1 MYKRQVILNIET
13 SSKNCSICLSSKGNL
28 VTSFDLEDEAYRH
41 SELLTSSIQ
50 NILSQNNLDV
60 SDLSAVSVGI
70 GPGSFTGLR
79 IGLSVAKGLCYP
91 HNIDLIGI
99 SSLKI
104 IANSVIKENK
114 NIISLIKDKGQHYYI
129 SKYSNDLKE
138 VVEPKIK
145 LIDRDYIY
153 NILDDDSVI
162 VVNTNESNKLISELV
177 NEEIQVF
184 KRTISSIDMIS
195 LSHKSLEEK
204 KFEDIAYIEPMY
216 VKKPYVN

>member
-1 MYKRQVILNIET
+1 MSVILNIET
-13 SSKNCSICLSSKGNL
+13 SSKNCSVCLSSKGNL

-50 NILSQNNLDV
+50 NILNENNLDV
-60 SDLSAVSVGI
+60 NGLSAVSVGI

-79 IGLSVAKGLCYP
+79 IGFSVAKGLCYP

-99 SSLKI
+99 SSLRI
-104 IANSVIKENK
+104 IANSVVKENK
-114 NIISLIKDKGQHYYI
+114 NIISLIKDKGEHYYV

-138 VVEPKIK
+138 IIEPKIK
-145 LIDRDYIY
+145 LIDRDYIF

-162 VVNTNESNKLISELV
+162 VVNTDESNEFISNLV
-177 NEEIQVF
+177 NAEIQVF
-184 KRTISSIDMIS
+184 KRTISSVDMIS
-195 LSHKSLEEK
+195 LSHKLLEEK
-204 KFEDIAYIEPMY
+204 EFEDIAYIEPMY

>member
-1 MYKRQVILNIET
+1 MSIILNIET
-13 SSKNCSICLSSKGNL
+13 SSKNCSVCLSSKGNL
-28 VTSFDLEDEAYRH
+28 VSSFDLEDEAYRH

-50 NILSQNNLDV
+50 NILNENNLDV
-60 SDLSAVSVGI
+60 SGLSAVSVGI

-79 IGLSVAKGLCYP
+79 IGFSVAKGLCYP

-104 IANSVIKENK
+104 IANSVVKENK
-114 NIISLIKDKGQHYYI
+114 NIISLIKDKGNHYYM

-138 VVEPKIK
+138 IVEPKIK
-145 LIDRDYIY
+145 LIDRDYIF
-153 NILDDDSVI
+153 NILDDDSII
-162 VVNTNESNKLISELV
+162 VVNTDESNKFISNLV
-177 NEEIQVF
+177 NEKIQVF
-184 KRTISSIDMIS
+184 KRTVCSTDMIS

>member
-1 MYKRQVILNIET
+1 MSVILNIET
-13 SSKNCSICLSSKGNL
+13 SSKNCSVCLSSKGNL

-50 NILSQNNLDV
+50 NILSQNNIDV
-60 SDLSAVSVGI
+60 SGLSAVSVGI

-91 HNIDLIGI
+91 HNINLIGI

-104 IANSVIKENK
+104 IANSVVKENK
-114 NIISLIKDKGQHYYI
+114 NIISMIKDKGEHYYI

-145 LIDRDYIY
+145 LIDRDYIF

-162 VVNTNESNKLISELV
+162 VVNTDESNKFISDLV

-195 LSHKSLEEK
+195 LSHKLLEEK
-204 KFEDIAYIEPMY
+204 KSEDIAYIEPMY

>member
-1 MYKRQVILNIET
+1 MSVILNIET
-13 SSKNCSICLSSKGNL
+13 SSKNCSVCLSSKGNL
-28 VTSFDLEDEAYRH
+28 VTSFNLEDESYRH
-41 SELLTSSIQ
+41 SELLTASIQ
-50 NILSQNNLDV
+50 NILNENNLDV
-60 SDLSAVSVGI
+60 SGLSAVSVGI

-79 IGLSVAKGLCYP
+79 IGFSVAKGLCYP

-104 IANSVIKENK
+104 IANSVVKENK
-114 NIISLIKDKGQHYYI
+114 NIISLIKDKGEHYYV

-138 VVEPKIK
+138 IIKPKIK
-145 LIDRDYIY
+145 LIDKDYIF

-162 VVNTNESNKLISELV
+162 VVNTDESNKFISDLV

>member
-1 MYKRQVILNIET
+1 MSVILNIET
-13 SSKNCSICLSSKGNL
+13 SSKNCSVCLSSKGNL

-50 NILSQNNLDV
+50 NILNENNLDV
-60 SDLSAVSVGI
+60 NGLSAVSVGI

-79 IGLSVAKGLCYP
+79 IGFSVAKGLCYP
-91 HNIDLIGI
+91 HNINLIGI
-99 SSLKI
+99 SSLRI
-104 IANSVIKENK
+104 IANSVVKENK
-114 NIISLIKDKGQHYYI
+114 NIISLIKDKGEHYYI

-145 LIDRDYIY
+145 LIDRDYIF
-153 NILDDDSVI
+153 NILDDDSII
-162 VVNTNESNKLISELV
+162 VVNTDESNEFISDLV
-177 NEEIQVF
+177 NKEIQVF

>member
-1 MYKRQVILNIET
+1 MSVILNIET
-13 SSKNCSICLSSKGNL
+13 SSKNCSVCLSSKGNL

-50 NILSQNNLDV
+50 NILNENNLDV
-60 SDLSAVSVGI
+60 SDLSAVSVGK

-79 IGLSVAKGLCYP
+79 IGFSVAKGLCYP
-91 HNIDLIGI
+91 HNINLIGI

-104 IANSVIKENK
+104 IANSVINENK

-145 LIDRDYIY
+145 LIDRDYIF

-162 VVNTNESNKLISELV
+162 VVNTDESNEFISDLV

-184 KRTISSIDMIS
+184 KRTISSVDMIS

-216 VKKPYVN
+216 IKKPYVN

>member
-1 MYKRQVILNIET
+1 MSVILNIET

-50 NILSQNNLDV
+50 NILSENNLDV
-60 SDLSAVSVGI
+60 SGLSAVSVGI

-91 HNIDLIGI
+91 HNINLIGI

-104 IANSVIKENK
+104 IANSVINENK

-145 LIDRDYIY
+145 LIDKDYIF

-162 VVNTNESNKLISELV
+162 VVNTDESNEFISDLV

-184 KRTISSIDMIS
+184 KSTISSVDMIS

>member
-1 MYKRQVILNIET
+1 MSVILNIET
-13 SSKNCSICLSSKGNL
+13 SSKNCSVCLSSKGNL

-41 SELLTSSIQ
+41 SELLASSIQ
-50 NILSQNNLDV
+50 NILNENNLDV
-60 SDLSAVSVGI
+60 SDLSAVSVGK

-79 IGLSVAKGLCYP
+79 IGFSVAKGLCYP

-104 IANSVIKENK
+104 IANSVVSENK
-114 NIISLIKDKGQHYYI
+114 NIISLIKDKGEHYYI

-138 VVEPKIK
+138 IVEPKINH
-145 LIDRDYIY
+145 IDRDYIF

-162 VVNTNESNKLISELV
+162 VVNTDESNKFISDLV
-177 NEEIQVF
+177 NGETLVL

>member
-1 MYKRQVILNIET
+1 MSVILNIET
-13 SSKNCSICLSSKGNL
+13 SSKNCSVCLSSKGNL

-50 NILSQNNLDV
+50 NILSENNLDV
-60 SDLSAVSVGI
+60 SGLSAVSVGI

-91 HNIDLIGI
+91 HNINLIGI

-104 IANSVIKENK
+104 IANSVINENK
-114 NIISLIKDKGQHYYI
+114 NIISMIKDKGEHYYI

-145 LIDRDYIY
+145 LIDRDYIF

-162 VVNTNESNKLISELV
+162 VVNTDESNKFISDLV

-195 LSHKSLEEK
+195 LSHKLLEEK
-204 KFEDIAYIEPMY
+204 KFADIAYIEPMY

>member
-1 MYKRQVILNIET
+1 MSVILNIET

-50 NILSQNNLDV
+50 NILNENNLDV
-60 SDLSAVSVGI
+60 SGLSAISVGI

-79 IGLSVAKGLCYP
+79 IGFSVAKGLCYP

-104 IANSVIKENK
+104 IANSVVTENK
-114 NIISLIKDKGQHYYI
+114 NIIPLIKDKGEHYYI

-138 VVEPKIK
+138 IVEPKINH
-145 LIDRDYIY
+145 IDRDYIF

-162 VVNTNESNKLISELV
+162 VVNTDESNKFISDLV
-177 NEEIQVF
+177 NGETLVL

>member
-1 MYKRQVILNIET
+1 MSEILNIET
-13 SSKNCSICLSSKGNL
+13 SSKNCSVCLSSKGNL
-28 VTSFDLEDEAYRH
+28 VTSFDFEDEAYRH

-50 NILSQNNLDV
+50 NILNENNLDV
-60 SDLSAVSVGI
+60 SGLSAVSVGI

-79 IGLSVAKGLCYP
+79 IGFSVAKGLCYP

-104 IANSVIKENK
+104 IANSVVKENK
-114 NIISLIKDKGQHYYI
+114 NIISLIKDKGEHYYI

-138 VVEPKIK
+138 IIKPKIK
-145 LIDRDYIY
+145 LIDKDYIF

-162 VVNTNESNKLISELV
+162 VVNTDESNEFISDLV

-184 KRTISSIDMIS
+184 KRTISSVDMIS
-195 LSHKSLEEK
+195 LSHKLLEEK
-204 KFEDIAYIEPMY
+204 EFEDIAYIEPMY

>member
-1 MYKRQVILNIET
+1 MSVILNIET
-13 SSKNCSICLSSKGNL
+13 SSKNCSVCLSSKGNL

-50 NILSQNNLDV
+50 NILSQNNIDV
-60 SDLSAVSVGI
+60 SGLSAVSVGI

-91 HNIDLIGI
+91 HNINLIGV

-104 IANSVIKENK
+104 IANSVINENK
-114 NIISLIKDKGQHYYI
+114 NIISMIKDKGEHYYI

-145 LIDRDYIY
+145 LIDRDYIF

-162 VVNTNESNKLISELV
+162 VVNTDESNKFISDLV

-184 KRTISSIDMIS
+184 NRTISSIDMIS

>member
-1 MYKRQVILNIET
+1 MSVILNIET
-13 SSKNCSICLSSKGNL
+13 SSKNCSVCLSSKGNL
-28 VTSFDLEDEAYRH
+28 VTSFDLEDEDYRH

-50 NILSQNNLDV
+50 NILSENNLDV
-60 SDLSAVSVGI
+60 SRLSAVSVGI

-79 IGLSVAKGLCYP
+79 IGFSVAKGLCYP

-104 IANSVIKENK
+104 IANSVIRENK
-114 NIISLIKDKGQHYYI
+114 NIISLINDKGEHYYI

-138 VVEPKIK
+138 LVEPKIK
-145 LIDRDYIY
+145 LIDRDYIF
-153 NILDDDSVI
+153 NILDDDSII
-162 VVNTNESNKLISELV
+162 VVNTDESNEFISDLV

-184 KRTISSIDMIS
+184 KSTISSVDMIS
-195 LSHKSLEEK
+195 LSHKSFEEK

>member
-1 MYKRQVILNIET
+1 MSVILNIET
-13 SSKNCSICLSSKGNL
+13 SSKNCSVCLSSKGNL

-50 NILSQNNLDV
+50 NILNENNLDV
-60 SDLSAVSVGI
+60 NGLSAVSVGI

-79 IGLSVAKGLCYP
+79 IGFSVAKGLCYP

-99 SSLKI
+99 SSLRI
-104 IANSVIKENK
+104 IANSVVKENK
-114 NIISLIKDKGQHYYI
+114 NIISLIKDKGEHYYV

-138 VVEPKIK
+138 IIEPKIK
-145 LIDRDYIY
+145 LIDRDYIF

-162 VVNTNESNKLISELV
+162 VVNTDESNEFISNLV
-177 NEEIQVF
+177 NAEIQVF
-184 KRTISSIDMIS
+184 KRTISSVDMIS

>member
-1 MYKRQVILNIET
+1 MSVILNIET
-13 SSKNCSICLSSKGNL
+13 SSKNCSVCLSSKGNL

-60 SDLSAVSVGI
+60 SGLSAVSVGI

-91 HNIDLIGI
+91 HNINLIGI

-104 IANSVIKENK
+104 IANSVINENK
-114 NIISLIKDKGQHYYI
+114 NIISMIKDKGEHYYI

-145 LIDRDYIY
+145 LIDRDYIF
-153 NILDDDSVI
+153 NILDDDSII
-162 VVNTNESNKLISELV
+162 VVNTDESNEFISDLV

-184 KRTISSIDMIS
+184 KSTISSVDMIS

>member
-1 MYKRQVILNIET
+1 MSVILNIET
-13 SSKNCSICLSSKGNL
+13 SSKNCSVCLSSKGNL

-50 NILSQNNLDV
+50 NILSQNNIDV
-60 SDLSAVSVGI
+60 SGLSAVSVGI

-79 IGLSVAKGLCYP
+79 IGFSVAKGLCYP

-104 IANSVIKENK
+104 IANSVVKENK
-114 NIISLIKDKGQHYYI
+114 NIISMIKDKGEHYYI

-145 LIDRDYIY
+145 LIDRDYIF

-162 VVNTNESNKLISELV
+162 VVNTDESNKFISDLV

-195 LSHKSLEEK
+195 LSHKLLEEK

>member
-1 MYKRQVILNIET
+1 MSVILNIET
-13 SSKNCSICLSSKGNL
+13 SSKNCSVCLSSKGNL
-28 VTSFDLEDEAYRH
+28 ITSFDLEDEAYRH

-50 NILSQNNLDV
+50 NILNENNLDV
-60 SDLSAVSVGI
+60 SGLSAISVGI

-79 IGLSVAKGLCYP
+79 IGFSVAKGLCYP

-104 IANSVIKENK
+104 IANSVVTENK
-114 NIISLIKDKGQHYYI
+114 NIIPLIKDKGEHYYI
-129 SKYSNDLKE
+129 SKYGNDLKE
-138 VVEPKIK
+138 IVKPKIK
-145 LIDRDYIY
+145 LIDRDYIF

-162 VVNTNESNKLISELV
+162 VVNTDESNKFISDLV

-184 KRTISSIDMIS
+184 KRTISSVDMIS

-216 VKKPYVN
+216 VKRPYVN

>member
-1 MYKRQVILNIET
+1 MSVILNIET
-13 SSKNCSICLSSKGNL
+13 SSKNCSVCLSSKGNL

-50 NILSQNNLDV
+50 NILSQNNIDV
-60 SDLSAVSVGI
+60 SGLSAVSVGI

-79 IGLSVAKGLCYP
+79 IGFSVAKGLCYP

-114 NIISLIKDKGQHYYI
+114 NIISLIKDKGEYYYI

-138 VVEPKIK
+138 IIKPKIK
-145 LIDRDYIY
+145 LIDKDYIF

-162 VVNTNESNKLISELV
+162 VVNTDESNEFISDLV

-184 KRTISSIDMIS
+184 KRTISSVDMIS
-195 LSHKSLEEK
+195 LSHKLLEEK
-204 KFEDIAYIEPMY
+204 EFEDIAYIEPMY

>member
-1 MYKRQVILNIET
+1 MSVILNIET
-13 SSKNCSICLSSKGNL
+13 SSKNCSVCLSSKGNL

-60 SDLSAVSVGI
+60 SGLSAVSVGI

-79 IGLSVAKGLCYP
+79 IGFSVAKGLCYP

-104 IANSVIKENK
+104 IANSVVTENK
-114 NIISLIKDKGQHYYI
+114 NIIPLIKDKGEHYYI

-138 VVEPKIK
+138 IIEPKIK
-145 LIDRDYIY
+145 LIDRDYIF

-162 VVNTNESNKLISELV
+162 VVNTDESNKFISDLV
-177 NEEIQVF
+177 NGETLVL

>member
-1 MYKRQVILNIET
+1 MSVILNIET
-13 SSKNCSICLSSKGNL
+13 SSKNCSVCLSSKGNL
-28 VTSFDLEDEAYRH
+28 VTSFDLEDEDYRH

-50 NILSQNNLDV
+50 NILSENNLDV
-60 SDLSAVSVGI
+60 SGLSAVSVGI

-79 IGLSVAKGLCYP
+79 IGFSVAKGLCYP

-104 IANSVIKENK
+104 IANSVVKENK
-114 NIISLIKDKGQHYYI
+114 NIISLINDKGEHYYI

-138 VVEPKIK
+138 LVEPKIK
-145 LIDRDYIY
+145 LIDRDYIF
-153 NILDDDSVI
+153 NILDDDSII
-162 VVNTNESNKLISELV
+162 VVNTDESNEFISDLV
-177 NEEIQVF
+177 NKEIQVF
-184 KRTISSIDMIS
+184 KSTISSVDMIS

>member
-1 MYKRQVILNIET
+1 MSIILNIET
-13 SSKNCSICLSSKGNL
+13 SSKNCSVCLSSKGNL
-28 VTSFDLEDEAYRH
+28 VTSFDLEDEDYRH

-50 NILSQNNLDV
+50 NILSENNLDV
-60 SDLSAVSVGI
+60 SGLSAVSVGI

-79 IGLSVAKGLCYP
+79 IGFSVAKGLCYP

-104 IANSVIKENK
+104 IANSVIRENK
-114 NIISLIKDKGQHYYI
+114 NIISLINYKGEHYYI

-138 VVEPKIK
+138 LVEPKIK
-145 LIDRDYIY
+145 LIDRDYIF
-153 NILDDDSVI
+153 NILDDDSII
-162 VVNTNESNKLISELV
+162 VVNTDESNEFISDLV

-184 KRTISSIDMIS
+184 KSTISSVDMIS

>member
-1 MYKRQVILNIET
+1 MSVILNIET
-13 SSKNCSICLSSKGNL
+13 SSKNCSVCLSSKGNL

-50 NILSQNNLDV
+50 NILSENNLDV
-60 SDLSAVSVGI
+60 SGLSAVSVGI

-91 HNIDLIGI
+91 HNINLIGI

-104 IANSVIKENK
+104 IANSVINENK
-114 NIISLIKDKGQHYYI
+114 NIISMIKDKGEHYYI

-138 VVEPKIK
+138 IVEPKIK
-145 LIDRDYIY
+145 LIDRDYIF
-153 NILDDDSVI
+153 NIQDDDSVI
-162 VVNTNESNKLISELV
+162 VVNTDESNEFISDLV

-184 KRTISSIDMIS
+184 KRTISSVDMIS

>member
-1 MYKRQVILNIET
+1 MSVILNIET
-13 SSKNCSICLSSKGNL
+13 SSKNCSVCLSSKGNL

-114 NIISLIKDKGQHYYI
+114 NIISLIKDKGEHYYI

-138 VVEPKIK
+138 LVEPKIK
-145 LIDRDYIY
+145 LIDRDYIF
-153 NILDDDSVI
+153 NILDDNSVI
-162 VVNTNESNKLISELV
+162 VVNTDESNKFISDLV

>member
-1 MYKRQVILNIET
+1 MSVILNIET
-13 SSKNCSICLSSKGNL
+13 SSKNCSVCLSSKGNL

-50 NILSQNNLDV
+50 NILNENNLDV
-60 SDLSAVSVGI
+60 SDLSAVSVGK

-79 IGLSVAKGLCYP
+79 IGFSVAKGLCYP
-91 HNIDLIGI
+91 QNTNLIGI

-104 IANSVIKENK
+104 IANSVVSENK
-114 NIISLIKDKGQHYYI
+114 NIISLIKDKGEHYYI

-138 VVEPKIK
+138 IVEPKINH
-145 LIDRDYIY
+145 IDRDYIF

-162 VVNTNESNKLISELV
+162 VVNTDESNKFISDLV
-177 NEEIQVF
+177 NGETLVL
-184 KRTISSIDMIS
+184 KRTISSIDMIT
-195 LSHKSLEEK
+195 LSHKLLEEK

>member
-1 MYKRQVILNIET
+1 MSVILNIET
-13 SSKNCSICLSSKGNL
+13 SSKNCSVCLSSKGNL

-50 NILSQNNLDV
+50 NILNENNLDV
-60 SDLSAVSVGI
+60 SDLSAVSVGK

-79 IGLSVAKGLCYP
+79 IGFSVAKGLCYP

-104 IANSVIKENK
+104 IANSVVSENK
-114 NIISLIKDKGQHYYI
+114 NIISLIKDKGEHYYI

-138 VVEPKIK
+138 IVEPKINH
-145 LIDRDYIY
+145 IDRDYIF

-162 VVNTNESNKLISELV
+162 VVNTDESNKFISDLV
-177 NEEIQVF
+177 NGETLVL